1 MHTLICELYKEED
14 EMNIRK
20 KSIAISNFVAVGTA
34 ALLLSA
40 PTVQANSEGEALYM
54 QHCSVCHQPDGQGI
68 PSLFPPLAGNTQ
80 VSSDNPET
88 IQEYLRLVIFG
99 YHGGLIVNNQVYS
112 GKMPPIGEVGRLN
125 DSELLELINYQR
137 SSWGNNGRAVTF
149 TELATAREAGRIK
162 PGSK

>member
-1 MHTLICELYKEED
+1 
-14 EMNIRK
+14 MNIRK
-20 KSIAISNFVAVGTA
+20 KVKSITSTAAVSSL
-34 ALLLSA
+34 ALLLSI
-40 PTVQANSEGEALYM
+40 PVVQASSDGETLYM

-68 PSLFPPLAGNTQ
+68 PSLFPPLAANLQ
-80 VSSDNPET
+80 MSSDDPET

-149 TELATAREAGRIK
+149 TELATAREAGRLK